1 MDIIA
6 EEGLAAHWK
15 YKEGN
20 QDGSKTLDRLVSW
33 VREALENPM
42 PDSSSDFVKDFQ
54 LNLYQ
59 EEIYVFTPKGEL
71 EPFLLTLHQ
80 SILLLKFTLKWVRE
94 QLPQRLMIKWYRC
107 VISCVMV
114 IKLKL

>member
-6 EEGLAAHWK
+6 ERLAAHWK
-15 YKEGN
+15 YKEEIKWFKN
-20 QDGSKTLDRLVSW
+20 FRSISFM

-59 EEIYVFTPKGEL
+59 EEIYVHPKVTSN
-71 EPFLLTLHQ
+71 PSF
-80 SILLLKFTLKWVRE
+80 
-94 QLPQRLMIKWYRC
+94 
-107 VISCVMV
+107 
-114 IKLKL
+114 